1 MSPWRFSLSD
11 FFFLLKKYLPVFGV
25 KKVNDC
31 SRCLTAVIVV
41 VVVESMPSDGK
52 ISRQN
57 ALTRTQPYSIE
68 FF

>member
-1 MSPWRFSLSD
+1 MI
-11 FFFLLKKYLPVFGV
+11 FLLKKSPGFWCQKSERLLPL
-25 KKVNDC
+25 
-31 SRCLTAVIVV
+31 LTAAIVVV

-57 ALTRTQPYSIE
+57 ALTRTQPYSVN